1 MKCTNMEGLEN
12 LLLNAKDVL
21 IMTEKEFTVECCVRV
36 HHVYQSKWKQKSTV
50 NWKLVKKQDLVHL

>member
-12 LLLNAKDVL
+12 LLLNVKDVL

-50 NWKLVKKQDLVHL
+50 N